1 VIADTRIDRVSD
13 VFPPRR
19 AARWDE
25 HNANRREQIVEAAI
39 QAIQDAPDGS
49 EPKVQ
54 DIAARAGLV
63 RTVVYRHFNGREE
76 LNRTVQR
83 HLVEQMYD
91 AITAGLSLEGT
102 IPEIITRTA
111 AAYVDWVAANP
122 KLYLAATR
130 DLGDGKP
137 SEAAAGIDS
146 LARSVMS
153 VVGFAAELV
162 ARDVVVDPKLLEPM
176 VYGVIAQARGM
187 VEHWART
194 PNGALSQKAVT
205 ATLSRSVWFQIQ
217 GFAADLGVPLEPD
230 VELRALFGSA
240 DGFLDAPADREA

>member
-1 VIADTRIDRVSD
+1 MSD

-25 HNANRREQIVEAAI
+25 HNANRKELIVDAAIEAI
-39 QAIQDAPDGS
+39 QAAPEGS

-54 DIAARAGLV
+54 EIAERAGLV

-83 HLVEQMYD
+83 RLVEQMYD

-102 IPEIITRTA
+102 IPEIITRTT
-111 AAYVDWVAANP
+111 AAYVNWVADNP

-137 SEAAAGIDS
+137 SEAAQGIDQ
-146 LARSVMS
+146 LASRVMS
-153 VVGFAAELV
+153 VISFAAGIISS
-162 ARDVVVDPKLLEPM
+162 DVVIDAKLLEPM
-176 VYGVIAQARGM
+176 VYGVISQARGM
-187 VEHWART
+187 VEHWTRT
-194 PNGALSQKAVT
+194 PAGALSQDIVIL
-205 ATLSRSVWFQIQ
+205 TLSRSIWFQIQ
-217 GFAADLGVPLEPD
+217 GFAGDLGIPLAPD
-230 VELRALFGSA
+230 VQLRDLFGPPDAYLNASA
-240 DGFLDAPADREA
+240 EPEEA

>member
-1 VIADTRIDRVSD
+1 VQVSD

-25 HNANRREQIVEAAI
+25 HNASRRDLIVEAAI
-39 QAIQDAPDGS
+39 AAIQASPEGT

-54 DIAARAGLV
+54 EIAERAGLV

-83 HLVEQMYD
+83 RLVEKMYD
-91 AITAGLSLEGT
+91 AIAAGLSLEGT
-102 IPEIITRTA
+102 IPQIIRRTV
-111 AAYVDWVAANP
+111 AAYVTWVADNP

-137 SEAAAGIDS
+137 SEAAAGIDV
-146 LARSVMS
+146 LASRVMS
-153 VVGFAAELV
+153 VIGFAAGLL
-162 ARDVVVDPKLLEPM
+162 ASDVVIDPKLLEPM

-187 VEHWART
+187 IEHWART
-194 PNGALSQKAVT
+194 PDGSLSDKVVIVS
-205 ATLSRSVWFQIQ
+205 LS
-217 GFAADLGVPLEPD
+217 L
-230 VELRALFGSA
+230 
-240 DGFLDAPADREA
+240 

>member
-1 VIADTRIDRVSD
+1 MSD

-25 HNANRREQIVEAAI
+25 HNANRKELIVDAAIEAI
-39 QAIQDAPDGS
+39 QAAPEGS

-54 DIAARAGLV
+54 EIAERAGLV

-83 HLVEQMYD
+83 RLVEQMYD

-102 IPEIITRTA
+102 IPEIITRTT
-111 AAYVDWVAANP
+111 AAYVNWVADNP

-137 SEAAAGIDS
+137 SEAAQGIDQ
-146 LARSVMS
+146 LASRVMS
-153 VVGFAAELV
+153 VISFAAGIISSE
-162 ARDVVVDPKLLEPM
+162 VVIDAKLLEPM
-176 VYGVIAQARGM
+176 VYGVISQARGM
-187 VEHWART
+187 VEHWTRT
-194 PNGALSQKAVT
+194 PAGALSQDIVIL
-205 ATLSRSVWFQIQ
+205 TLSRSIWFQIQ
-217 GFAADLGVPLEPD
+217 GFAGDLGIPLSAD
-230 VELRALFGSA
+230 VQLRDLFGPPDA
-240 DGFLDAPADREA
+240 YLKAPAETEES

>member
-1 VIADTRIDRVSD
+1 MTD

-25 HNANRREQIVEAAI
+25 HNANRKELIVDAAIEAI
-39 QAIQDAPDGS
+39 QAAPEGS

-54 DIAARAGLV
+54 EIAERAGLV

-83 HLVEQMYD
+83 RLVEQMYD

-102 IPEIITRTA
+102 IPEIITRTT
-111 AAYVDWVAANP
+111 AAYVNWVADNP

-137 SEAAAGIDS
+137 SEAAEGIDQ
-146 LARSVMS
+146 LAGRVMS
-153 VVGFAAELV
+153 VISFAAGIISSDTV
-162 ARDVVVDPKLLEPM
+162 IDAKLLEPM
-176 VYGVIAQARGM
+176 VYGVISQARGM
-187 VEHWART
+187 VEHWTRT
-194 PNGALSQKAVT
+194 PAGALRQDIVIL
-205 ATLSRSVWFQIQ
+205 TLSRSIWFQIQ
-217 GFAADLGVPLEPD
+217 GFAGDLGIPLTPD
-230 VELRALFGSA
+230 VELRELFGPP
-240 DGFLDAPADREA
+240 DAYLNGPSEA

>member
-1 VIADTRIDRVSD
+1 MTD

-25 HNANRREQIVEAAI
+25 HNATRRERIVNAAIEAI
-39 QAIQDAPDGS
+39 QAAPDGV

-54 DIAARAGLV
+54 DIAERAGMV

-83 HLVEQMYD
+83 RLVEQMYD

-102 IPEIITRTA
+102 IPEIIHRTV
-111 AAYVDWVAANP
+111 AAYVNWVAENP

-137 SEAAAGIDS
+137 SEAAVGIDS
-146 LARSVMS
+146 LARNVMS
-153 VVGFAAELV
+153 VIGFAAGLL
-162 ARDVVVDPKLLEPM
+162 ASDVVIDPKLLEPM

-194 PNGALSQKAVT
+194 PAGALSQKLVVEA
-205 ATLSRSVWFQIQ
+205 LSRSIWFQIH
-217 GFAADLGVPLEPD
+217 GLAGDIGIELNEDL
-230 VELRALFGSA
+230 ELRELFGGGPV
-240 DGFLDAPADREA
+240 DLLPQTEEG

>member
-1 VIADTRIDRVSD
+1 MTD

-25 HNANRREQIVEAAI
+25 HNANRKELIVDAAIEAI
-39 QAIQDAPDGS
+39 QAAPEGS

-54 DIAARAGLV
+54 EIAERAGLV

-83 HLVEQMYD
+83 RLVEQMYD

-102 IPEIITRTA
+102 IPEIITRTT
-111 AAYVDWVAANP
+111 AAYVNWVADNP

-137 SEAAAGIDS
+137 SEAAEGIDQ
-146 LARSVMS
+146 LAGRVMS
-153 VVGFAAELV
+153 VISFAAGIISSDIV
-162 ARDVVVDPKLLEPM
+162 IDAKLLEPM

-187 VEHWART
+187 VEHWTRT
-194 PNGALSQKAVT
+194 PAGALSQDIVIL
-205 ATLSRSVWFQIQ
+205 TLSRSIWFQIQ
-217 GFAADLGVPLEPD
+217 GFAGDLGIPLTPD
-230 VELRALFGSA
+230 VELRELFGPP
-240 DGFLDAPADREA
+240 DAYLNGPGEA

>member
-1 VIADTRIDRVSD
+1 MTD

-25 HNANRREQIVEAAI
+25 HNANRKELIVDAAIEAI
-39 QAIQDAPDGS
+39 QAAPEGA

-54 DIAARAGLV
+54 EIADRAGLV

-83 HLVEQMYD
+83 RLVEQMYD

-102 IPEIITRTA
+102 IPEIIKRTT
-111 AAYVDWVAANP
+111 AAYVNWVADNP

-137 SEAAAGIDS
+137 SEAAQGIDQ
-146 LARSVMS
+146 LASRVMS
-153 VVGFAAELV
+153 VISFAAGIISS
-162 ARDVVVDPKLLEPM
+162 DVVIDAKLLEPM

-187 VEHWART
+187 VEHWTRT
-194 PNGALSQKAVT
+194 PAGSLSQDIVIL
-205 ATLSRSVWFQIQ
+205 TLSRSIWFQIQ
-217 GFAADLGVPLEPD
+217 GFAGDLGIPLTPD
-230 VELRALFGSA
+230 IELRDLFGPP
-240 DGFLDAPADREA
+240 DAYLNGPAEA

>member
-1 VIADTRIDRVSD
+1 MTD

-25 HNANRREQIVEAAI
+25 HNASRRTQIVEAAI
-39 QAIQDAPDGS
+39 EAIQAAPEGA

-54 DIAARAGLV
+54 EIAERAGLV

-83 HLVEQMYD
+83 RLVEQMYE

-102 IPEIITRTA
+102 IPEIITRTT
-111 AAYVDWVAANP
+111 AAYVNWVADNP

-137 SEAAAGIDS
+137 SEAAEGIDQ
-146 LARSVMS
+146 LASRVMS
-153 VVGFAAELV
+153 VIGFAAGLLASE
-162 ARDVVVDPKLLEPM
+162 VVIDPKLLEPM

-194 PNGALSQKAVT
+194 PAGALSQNIVIG
-205 ATLSRSVWFQIQ
+205 TLSRSIWFQIQ
-217 GFAADLGVPLEPD
+217 GFAGDLGIPLSPD
-230 VELRALFGSA
+230 VELRELFGPTDALLSA
-240 DGFLDAPADREA
+240 PDDTDS

>member
-1 VIADTRIDRVSD
+1 MTD

-25 HNANRREQIVEAAI
+25 HNANRKELIVDAAIEAI
-39 QAIQDAPDGS
+39 QAAPEGS

-54 DIAARAGLV
+54 EIAERAGLV

-83 HLVEQMYD
+83 RLVEQMYD

-102 IPEIITRTA
+102 IPEIITRTT
-111 AAYVDWVAANP
+111 AAYVNWVADNP

-137 SEAAAGIDS
+137 SEAAQGIDQ
-146 LARSVMS
+146 LASRVMS
-153 VVGFAAELV
+153 VISFAAGIISSE
-162 ARDVVVDPKLLEPM
+162 VVIDAKLLEPM
-176 VYGVIAQARGM
+176 VYGVISQARGM
-187 VEHWART
+187 VEHWTRT
-194 PNGALSQKAVT
+194 PAGALSQDIVIL
-205 ATLSRSVWFQIQ
+205 TLSRSIWFQIQ
-217 GFAADLGVPLEPD
+217 GFAGDLGIPLAED
-230 VELRALFGSA
+230 VQLRDLFGPP
-240 DGFLDAPADREA
+240 DAYLNAAAEPEEA